1 MSYIITYT
9 GKKFDYLNITPDSID
24 IDDIIHALPRINRF
38 VGHSIRPYSVGE
50 HTIYCYTMAKELG
63 YTPRQQ
69 LVTFLH
75 DFTEAYVGDCPSP
88 LKKLLP
94 FFEEIE
100 YEVEKAI
107 YQKLNISMPTEEEYE
122 LIKKIDL
129 TMLVIEMRDLTL
141 HDHEQLINS
150 FIYQDML
157 NNPNF
162 VLNKKLF
169 FKEKYIQFL
178 LKKIFNTLMELNGLK

>member
-9 GKKFDYLNITPDSID
+9 GEKFDYLNITPDSVD
-24 IDDIIHALPRINRF
+24 IYDIIHALPRINRF

-50 HTIYCYTMAKELG
+50 HTIYCYEMAKKLG

-88 LKKLLP
+88 LKELLP
-94 FFEEIE
+94 FFKEIE

-107 YQKLNISMPTEEEYE
+107 YQKLNIPMPTEEEYE
-122 LIKKIDL
+122 LIKKVDL

-141 HDHEQLINS
+141 HNHEE
-150 FIYQDML
+150 FISDRIYTNML
-157 NNPNF
+157 DDKEF
-162 VLNKKLF
+162 KLSPKIHF
-169 FKEKYIQFL
+169 TEKSIQHI
-178 LKKIFNTLMELNGLK
+178 LKMIFRKLMNDSNII

>member
-9 GKKFDYLNITPDSID
+9 GKKFDYLNITPDSVD
-24 IDDIIHALPRINRF
+24 IYDIIHALPRINRF
-38 VGHSIRPYSVGE
+38 VGHSCRPYSVGE

-100 YEVEKAI
+100 HEVEKAI
-107 YQKLNISMPTEEEYE
+107 YQKLNIPMPTEEEYE
-122 LIKKIDL
+122 LIKKVDL

-141 HDHEQLINS
+141 HDHEEFINN

-157 NNPNF
+157 KNPNF

-169 FKEKYIQFL
+169 FKEKDIQFL
-178 LKKIFNTLMELNGLK
+178 LKMIFNTLMELNGLK

>member
-38 VGHSIRPYSVGE
+38 VGHSSRPYSVGE
-50 HTIYCYTMAKELG
+50 HTIYCYTMAQKLG

-94 FFEEIE
+94 SFEEIE
-100 YEVEKAI
+100 YEVERAI
-107 YQKLNISMPTEEEYE
+107 YQKLNIPMPTEEEYE
-122 LIKKIDL
+122 LIKKVDL

-141 HDHEQLINS
+141 HNHEEFINDYIYTNMLEDNEFKLSRKAHYKEEDIQL
-150 FIYQDML
+150 
-157 NNPNF
+157 
-162 VLNKKLF
+162 
-169 FKEKYIQFL
+169 L
-178 LKKIFNTLMELNGLK
+178 LKMIFRKLMNDSNII